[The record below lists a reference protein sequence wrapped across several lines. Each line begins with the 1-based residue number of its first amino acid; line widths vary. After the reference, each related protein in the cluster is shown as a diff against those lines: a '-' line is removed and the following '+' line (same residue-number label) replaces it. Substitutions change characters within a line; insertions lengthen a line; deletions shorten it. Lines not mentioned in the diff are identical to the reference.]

1 MICRWYNDK
10 SKQLEDILKK
20 MHVPVTI
27 TVTDNEN
34 EVAVN
39 AGQVLIQLQKGMNE
53 QKKFNQ
59 LLVVRLTNN
68 RNT

>member
-1 MICRWYNDK
+1 MN
-10 SKQLEDILKK
+10 
-20 MHVPVTI
+20 VPVTI